1 MRIVAGKY
9 RGKNLYSP
17 KTGVV
22 RPTSDRAREALFNI
36 LFSKFSPDWENCRFL
51 DVFAGTGAVGFEALS
66 RGAAEVAFID
76 INIQN
81 LSKNIELFPA
91 EKEKIRVYKQNA
103 ENLSKAVRKYNM
115 IYLDAPY
122 NKGLTQKALTALFVG
137 GWVEEGTLI
146 VAETEKGEELSAPT
160 GFELVDERI
169 YGPAKLWF
177 FTHK

>member
-76 INIQN
+76 INVQN
-81 LSKNIELFPA
+81 LCKNIELFQND
-91 EKEKIRVYKQNA
+91 KGKIRVYKQNA
-103 ENLSKAVRKYNM
+103 ENLSNAERKYNM

-122 NKGLTQKALTALFVG
+122 NKGLTQKALNSLCSG
-137 GWVEEGTLI
+137 GWIEENAVI
-146 VAETEKGEELSAPT
+146 VAETEKDEGLLPPQ

-177 FTHK
+177 FTYK